1 MGMDPNRLFI
11 LTQKG
16 DIGSD
21 SSDKSIHT
29 EDKIANGASVIPN
42 REFISPSVEI
52 NCEKQLNVD
61 DDNMESDCDSVRGK
75 GIEKQILELDCFD
88 MVLEGSKYREKL
100 VNCSTVDPNVVLEF
114 NSIEDN
120 RREDKEL
127 NLKAVEFSVGLPDV
141 QNVNGLENQE
151 DFDIVVDD
159 LMDADGV
166 RIPQEAN
173 IISNFT
179 GIKDVQADSMDEV
192 QPFLCPT
199 SKVYSNGKSNFLNL
213 DWNGKN
219 KEIEKINSENK
230 NFPVNSLNSKTQKS
244 FAETVNTSSSSI
256 NANIKIIPKL
266 NGTKIGEVEMPYSNL
281 MLGSVPYHSTL
292 YGFLLK
298 NLQVLI
304 RFVTLFL

>member
-11 LTQKG
+11 LMQKG

-29 EDKIANGASVIPN
+29 EVEIANGGSDIHN
-42 REFISPSVEI
+42 REFVSPSVEI
-52 NCEKQLNVD
+52 NYEKQLNVD
-61 DDNMESDCDSVRGK
+61 DDNMESDCDSVMEK

-100 VNCSTVDPNVVLEF
+100 VNCSTIDPNVVLEF

-127 NLKAVEFSVGLPDV
+127 NLKAVEFSVGLPAV

-151 DFDIVVDD
+151 DFDNVVDD
-159 LMDADGV
+159 LMDADGG

-173 IISNFT
+173 TISNFT

-199 SKVYSNGKSNFLNL
+199 SKVYSNGKGNFLTL

-219 KEIEKINSENK
+219 KEIEKINNENK

-244 FAETVNTSSSSI
+244 FAETL
-256 NANIKIIPKL
+256 A
-266 NGTKIGEVEMPYSNL
+266 
-281 MLGSVPYHSTL
+281 
-292 YGFLLK
+292 
-298 NLQVLI
+298 
-304 RFVTLFL
+304 